1 MLFFFYAQA
10 QDIKFTWNG
19 TDLKDGDKIEI
30 KAEAIDYGGG
40 FVLVT
45 AETNNDKNNLRLVNM
60 SDDYVDATVTA
71 TIVSTTCTA
80 APMLQLCCG
89 GDCSASTSKPIKKE
103 VGFDVGTS
111 MKAMMD
117 ASFQAVDNYG
127 DFVTTLSAANNGKST
142 TITIVFSYK
151 INDSEND
158 SSCKQLQTGDHF
170 EFDGKG
176 YTIVGEN
183 LIENPSFDNGVT
195 GWLGG
200 DGNALG
206 GATWNSTGGADGGAY
221 IIPRDFQ
228 GKAGN
233 KSIGTAWPIKIGKIY
248 VFSYYINNISSPS
261 AVEKEGYI
269 VTSQTNTPRGDE
281 TETIMFAHEDAN
293 MAWTQNIV
301 VTEAQ
306 YGYLQFCARWLGGTH
321 GFDAFILAEVIQ
333 DADPRELSELVA
345 NCEEWLKNG
354 FDEPSGESVNAF
366 MSVIEEAK
374 ATLDI
379 EAPTAVLFNAMI
391 AKLQDALLDY
401 RIANAD
407 ENHTVDVTDRYIK
420 NPCFDKGMTNW
431 DIVNSAVNNGC
442 NIRVQSYFQEK
453 IDRVLEINGN
463 PSVETSAKQTIN
475 GLPNGQYIFS
485 VDCVMTH
492 SAITMDATSLSGAA
506 IVCNGVE
513 LDMKTQRMTCSDA
526 AYADSYPERFE
537 VCGSVTDGKITVGLV
552 AMSGS
557 KFTYI
562 AIDNVKLE
570 YKGPYTGQTDV
581 SQNTLA
587 IDNRTAYARKQFV
600 LPLLMKNESSISAY
614 QCDLYLPEGIT
625 IAKDQDDFYMVE
637 LCEDRTTA
645 KNHNTLEV
653 AQQTNGA
660 YRIMCAST
668 KNYTFEG
675 TDGCVAYLTLNVDAD
690 VADGYYEIWL
700 WNVTLSTAESVIY
713 EPDDVKAILTVKSYE
728 MGDVTCDGKVN
739 VGDYTAMVQ
748 LIMNPEEDSFERAL
762 GDFNKNGVIEVGDLT
777 ALVNVIMTSAA
788 SSASAM
794 RKAAPLRAAA
804 ATAEENRL
812 EIVPFTISAGEE
824 KKISLNMI
832 NAMTVSAYQTDV
844 VLPAGIEIVKEDG
857 FYLVDLSAER
867 TTARNHNTM
876 EAEKQADGSVRI
888 MCASTKNCEFSGND
902 GEVAVITVKAA
913 DNLSAGVYTLELK
926 NTTFSTASSVTYEPV
941 TGKQT
946 VFAGDL
952 TEMSAVPALY
962 GNYTE
967 EGIAAFNAA
976 FDENSVATSFDL
988 TSVTAM
994 DASVALTT
1002 ANPNAVIY
1010 VAEGMSVKNECNVVE
1025 GDVCANLVLTDG
1037 KPFGPAKTF
1046 TVKAGEY
1053 SRTLSADTYG
1063 TIVLPFAPDA
1073 ETMKGYTFY
1082 ELTGVET
1089 NALTFDEVANPVA
1102 GKPYIVTGDGTATKM
1117 SAEAE
1122 STVVIEPAAT
1132 EADGWTMTGTYESVV
1147 FTDADELASL
1157 YCISGNQ
1164 FKQATSKLTMNP
1176 FRAYFVGDGSVNSIT
1191 LRGDDGTTNI
1201 ISLNSQ
1207 SSILNSPLY
1216 DLQGRQ
1222 VEHAEQGIYIQN
1234 GKKVLVK

>member
-1 MLFFFYAQA
+1 MGEYVFSNCSKLTSVIMEGA
-10 QDIKFTWNG
+10 IPC
-19 TDLKDGDKIEI
+19 DLKNKYDDCFPISNFEGLFAIYVPDGCSDAYKNAEGWSAYADNIIENH
-30 KAEAIDYGGG
+30 
-40 FVLVT
+40 V
-45 AETNNDKNNLRLVNM
+45 
-60 SDDYVDATVTA
+60 SWYVD
-71 TIVSTTCTA
+71 
-80 APMLQLCCG
+80 P
-89 GDCSASTSKPIKKE
+89 DSK
-103 VGFDVGTS
+103 VLT
-111 MKAMMD
+111 
-117 ASFQAVDNYG
+117 
-127 DFVTTLSAANNGKST
+127 
-142 TITIVFSYK
+142 
-151 INDSEND
+151 
-158 SSCKQLQTGDHF
+158 
-170 EFDGKG
+170 FDGNG
-176 YTIVGEN
+176 AMCDYHRVYDILNDFSTAPWYQYSSLIQEIV
-183 LIENPSFDNGVT
+183 IHSGV
-195 GWLGG
+195 
-200 DGNALG
+200 
-206 GATWNSTGGADGGAY
+206 
-221 IIPRDFQ
+221 
-228 GKAGN
+228 
-233 KSIGTAWPIKIGKIY
+233 KSIGNNAFYNYYNLTSINIPSSVTSIGDYAFQVCQNLADVRIPNSVVRIGYSAFWGCRSLTSVTMDSSEPCALCDYVFPYTNEDFKIY
-248 VFSYYINNISSPS
+248 VPYGSGDTYRSAEGWSEYEEFIVEMSNNENK
-261 AVEKEGYI
+261 VYF
-269 VTSQTNTPRGDE
+269 N
-281 TETIMFAHEDAN
+281 
-293 MAWTQNIV
+293 
-301 VTEAQ
+301 
-306 YGYLQFCARWLGGTH
+306 
-321 GFDAFILAEVIQ
+321 
-333 DADPRELSELVA
+333 
-345 NCEEWLKNG
+345 
-354 FDEPSGESVNAF
+354 
-366 MSVIEEAK
+366 
-374 ATLDI
+374 DI
-379 EAPTAVLFNAMI
+379 ETNIGSQVIVPMLIRNKECI
-391 AKLQDALLDY
+391 A
-401 RIANAD
+401 
-407 ENHTVDVTDRYIK
+407 
-420 NPCFDKGMTNW
+420 
-431 DIVNSAVNNGC
+431 
-442 NIRVQSYFQEK
+442 
-453 IDRVLEINGN
+453 
-463 PSVETSAKQTIN
+463 
-475 GLPNGQYIFS
+475 
-485 VDCVMTH
+485 
-492 SAITMDATSLSGAA
+492 
-506 IVCNGVE
+506 
-513 LDMKTQRMTCSDA
+513 
-526 AYADSYPERFE
+526 
-537 VCGSVTDGKITVGLV
+537 
-552 AMSGS
+552 
-557 KFTYI
+557 
-562 AIDNVKLE
+562 
-570 YKGPYTGQTDV
+570 
-581 SQNTLA
+581 
-587 IDNRTAYARKQFV
+587 
-600 LPLLMKNESSISAY
+600 AY

-625 IAKDQDDFYMVE
+625 IPQDEDGFYMVE

-645 KNHNTLEV
+645 KKHNTLEV
-653 AQQTNGA
+653 AQQTDGA

-675 TDGCVAYLTLNVDAD
+675 TDGCVAYITLSVDAN
-690 VADGYYEIWL
+690 VADGDYEIWL
-700 WNVTLSTAESVIY
+700 KNMTLSTSESVTY
-713 EPDDVKAILTVKSYE
+713 EPDDVKAILTVKPYE
-728 MGDVTCDGKVN
+728 MGDVTWDGKIN

-748 LIMNPEEDSFERAL
+748 LIMNSEEDSFDRKL
-762 GDFNKNGVIEVGDLT
+762 GDFNKNGSIEVGDLT
-777 ALVNVIMTSAA
+777 ALVNVIMSSTV

-1010 VAEGMSVKNECNVVE
+1010 VAEGMSVKNESNVVE

-1063 TIVLPFAPDA
+1063 TIVLPFTPDA
-1073 ETMKGYTFY
+1073 ETLKGYTFY
-1082 ELTGVET
+1082 ELTDVET
-1089 NALTFDEVANPVA
+1089 NALTFDEVSSPVA
-1102 GKPYIVTGDGTATKM
+1102 GKPYVVTSDGTATKM
-1117 SAEAE
+1117 GAEAE

-1132 EADGWTMTGTYESVV
+1132 EVDGWTMTGTYDSVV
-1147 FTDADELASL
+1147 FTDTDELANL

-1216 DLQGRQ
+1216 DLQGRR

-1234 GKKVLVK
+1234 GKKLLVK